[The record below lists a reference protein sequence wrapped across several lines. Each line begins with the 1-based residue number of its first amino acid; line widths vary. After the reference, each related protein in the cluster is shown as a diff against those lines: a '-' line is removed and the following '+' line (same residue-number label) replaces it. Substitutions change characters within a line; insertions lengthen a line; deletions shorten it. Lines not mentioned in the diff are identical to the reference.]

1 MDAHGALRPGWRL
14 GQLGRLSGCCYHG
27 RPSPTVHPLPQLLAH
42 LDGLQRTEFCETVS
56 QNSHGMGTTEAA
68 PLPIRRYATPW
79 YSSPRFVGPAPFRE
93 DIANSAHDPQFPAPG
108 GSCTPPRRPRP
119 DRRQMLFSKALT
131 CSWTPYFHD
140 AYAPTETA
148 HLNHPRRADVRSAA
162 SRELRMPSAVDRQIS
177 TECSCRLH
185 FLSRRAP
192 SWQNSA
198 AIRPM
203 EGC

>member
-93 DIANSAHDPQFPAPG
+93 DIANSAHDPQFPAPDG
-108 GSCTPPRRPRP
+108 LALHRAGPRP
-119 DRRQMLFSKALT
+119 DCSGPLQSNSINMMCDLGQSGGAWGPASHSALRARDF
-131 CSWTPYFHD
+131 WRPD
-140 AYAPTETA
+140 GW
-148 HLNHPRRADVRSAA
+148 PRD
-162 SRELRMPSAVDRQIS
+162 
-177 TECSCRLH
+177 CRLDT
-185 FLSRRAP
+185 P
-192 SWQNSA
+192 
-198 AIRPM
+198 
-203 EGC
+203 